1 MNNPISFIFCQ
12 FGTIL
17 LPLLLAFLG
26 TAAQAQVQSPFS
38 TLQAN
43 SGKFIYSTNNGLA
56 AAAEKPP
63 VPDTDKWLIEQVQT
77 PQGLK
82 VTLRSSFGKWMSA
95 QPDGSLTVNR
105 DGVGDWER
113 FAVESRPNG
122 FFLFKTAHGTYLT
135 AEIDGSIVAKSKA
148 ISGLA
153 LLKINPIS
161 LLAGSANAALQ
172 RKCGENEVCNLGMI
186 PGGVVA
192 YGAGTQWLSKVVNGP
207 FRCDN
212 ATFSDPASGMVKEC
226 RSAALTDIKYC
237 ANENQQC
244 VLPTGGTF
252 AVVYGAG
259 SKWVAIAFPNLEGAV
274 PCNSAR
280 FGGDPA
286 PGAAKACGVA
296 LITND
301 APKRML
307 PPTGRFNQAQLDI
320 AVAWMIKEFTLY
332 ETPVCWTSRYDR
344 GNGIAPQGCSGGK
357 SLENLRC
364 YDNCRSGYVSDGAT
378 TCASVCP
385 SGYKAS
391 GIATCTWD
399 ESNGGKSYVPDPAYD
414 QGEQC
419 SRWDDWGTFQTC
431 GATSRKAC
439 KAGEHR
445 EGLNCRK
452 DCRAGYKETAGV
464 CYLDKP
470 WDVSRNTY
478 TRGSGTVQ
486 DACLSNRKF
495 EDGLCYQIATAGYS
509 CKVATCNQNCP
520 SGLQA
525 CGSAAACGKDEESCA
540 TAITDMAV
548 SPALMVAGAFTG
560 GGLKV
565 AGSAGKVAA
574 KQASKTLKAA
584 LENAGKANDVKDAA
598 FILKSAVENL
608 QKIGE
613 TDIAALSNQEIA
625 SEIES
630 HYKSGSDE
638 YKAIGR
644 RWAQVVAA
652 INARIFQIELHKF
665 VSGMADES
673 GILGT
678 IYAFDKP
685 KCGDHV
691 PFPR

>member
-1 MNNPISFIFCQ
+1 MKINLNPFRLSMVRWIWLCNGVSAML
-12 FGTIL
+12 GRS
-17 LPLLLAFLG
+17 LLLAFILTG
-26 TAAQAQVQSPFS
+26 TLAQAQEKVVNILGANGKFVVAEGDQVTVNVNRQAAGPWEKWQMLQSGNVVTLRSVWGKYLSAQPNG

-43 SGKFIYSTNNGLA
+43 RGA
-56 AAAEKPP
+56 
-63 VPDTDKWLIEQVQT
+63 
-77 PQGLK
+77 
-82 VTLRSSFGKWMSA
+82 
-95 QPDGSLTVNR
+95 
-105 DGVGDWER
+105 VGDWEK
-113 FAVESRPNG
+113 FLLVDVGNGAVAFQTIHKTFLAALPNG
-122 FFLFKTAHGTYLT
+122 SLGTSAKVGPANNFLIKVLQT
-135 AEIDGSIVAKSKA
+135 V
-148 ISGLA
+148 
-153 LLKINPIS
+153 NP
-161 LLAGSANAALQ
+161 AA
-172 RKCGENEVCNLGMI
+172 
-186 PGGVVA
+186 A
-192 YGAGTQWLSKVVNGP
+192 
-207 FRCDN
+207 
-212 ATFSDPASGMVKEC
+212 ATPS
-226 RSAALTDIKYC
+226 
-237 ANENQQC
+237 
-244 VLPTGGTF
+244 
-252 AVVYGAG
+252 
-259 SKWVAIAFPNLEGAV
+259 
-274 PCNSAR
+274 
-280 FGGDPA
+280 
-286 PGAAKACGVA
+286 
-296 LITND
+296 
-301 APKRML
+301 
-307 PPTGRFNQAQLDI
+307 PPTSPPTSTGRLTPANVEVI
-320 AVAWMIKEFTLY
+320 VAWMAKEYLLY
-332 ETPVCWTSRYDR
+332 ETPACWTKSYDR
-344 GNGIAPQGCSGGK
+344 GIGIAPKGCSGGK
-357 SLENLRC
+357 SLENTLC

-419 SRWDDWGTFQTC
+419 SRWDEVDFGRLGKSRTC

-439 KAGEHR
+439 RAGEHR

-495 EDGLCYQIATAGYS
+495 ENGLCYQIANAGYS

-548 SPALMVAGAFTG
+548 APALMVAGAFTG

-584 LENAGKANDVKDAA
+584 LENAKTANDAKDAA

-613 TDIAALSNQEIA
+613 ADIAALSNQEIA

-630 HYKSGSDE
+630 HYKPGSDE
-638 YKAIGR
+638 FKAIGR

-665 VSGMADES
+665 VSGMADS
-673 GILGT
+673 TGILGT